1 MANIDMLEQNLLIL
15 REYAEQSVQLRNEM
29 SDFIDDI
36 KEKLEKTI
44 SSLNDEIYKSKI
56 INSRIN
62 SRIEGLNN
70 IVAEIQGFQ
79 DQSTTLDELKTKLSG
94 LNDYDM
100 INDFISISS
109 REGDEGSRGGSKK
122 KRGGYLAKFP
132 SKNLKR
138 YTKRSKIARSKST
151 RSSRSSR
158 RSSY

>member
-1 MANIDMLEQNLLIL
+1 MANIAKLEENLLIL
-15 REYAEQSVQLRNEM
+15 REYAEQSVLLRNEM
-29 SDFIDDI
+29 SDFIDSI
-36 KEKLEKTI
+36 KEKLENTI
-44 SSLNDEIYKSKI
+44 SSLNNEIYESKV
-56 INSRIN
+56 INRRIN

-94 LNDYDM
+94 LDDYDM
-100 INDFISISS
+100 INDFTSISTP
-109 REGDEGSRGGSKK
+109 EGEGSRGGSKK